1 MEQPPDSHQGR
12 FRASQLTKTEAAQPA
27 EPFLSQIETKQGP
40 LLALAGNL
48 GLIIKLVNTLFTV
61 TNSFFQI
68 TNVLL
73 REAII

>member
-1 MEQPPDSHQGR
+1 M
-12 FRASQLTKTEAAQPA
+12 A
-27 EPFLSQIETKQGP
+27 TKQGP